1 MRRFTTG
8 AGTITRFAPALALG
22 LALAG
27 GCGEEPDRHGSPD
40 RVAVDDESEGD
51 EPTELVNVNPDPNGE
66 PWLAGG
72 TRRLTEEEEA
82 QIPELVIVEA
92 YAGGTALPQRVDNSQ
107 SKHFPPIFS
116 QKGGSCAQA
125 SGVGYIYTYEIN
137 ALRGADAKLA
147 ENRYPPGFTYNFL
160 NSGSNTQGTTTA
172 MGWDLI
178 RRNGIPSVARYG
190 GAYLADATRW
200 ISGHGVYRA
209 GMRNRI
215 ERSYRITVGSDPA
228 KLSVLKQWLY
238 DHGKGTAAGGL
249 AEFSVT
255 IHDARLQLI
264 PPGLP
269 EAGKRILTRWGTSAS
284 HAMTLVGFDDR
295 VRFDFNGDGKF
306 TNDRDLNGDGVVD
319 LRDWEKGALIVVNSF
334 GTGWGSGGKAYLP
347 YRLFPEVYGGS
358 GYVVEVADGKPKL
371 TLRLKL
377 THAYRERLG
386 IRLWPTN
393 DLAAPVPSSGV
404 SLVYPQSFFSGSFP
418 VRGVGDNRPIELE
431 YDVTSCFDPAKIDL
445 TRQVKVMLQLQ
456 DNHSKKSQPGSLLE
470 WAVVDYRKNA
480 QGVVLAHKAPNAAI
494 LSGQKTN
501 LSLVLGAS
509 ANLKPIAA
517 AGPDR
522 TVEGGQTVILDGS
535 GSHDPDGSLKAYR
548 WEQTSGTQVSL
559 SNATKVKAQ
568 LVTPKVSAQASLTF
582 RLTVTDSS
590 GLTASDTVTVTVKP
604 EQSQV
609 VTVGETDTVVIA
621 QTGKAQW
628 HTVQLARSFANP
640 VVLAQVVTKNGGHP
654 VTVRIKD
661 VTAKSFKLQLDEWEY
676 LDQSHVQ
683 ETVAYAVLERGRHV
697 LADNTVIEVGTR
709 KAFLQASAVSFEK
722 AFGLRPVV
730 VAQVQTAND
739 ARAVVTRLDKVS
751 TSGFQVKLQGEEK
764 NTAHDAEVVGYIA
777 VQTSSK
783 STIEIAR
790 ISKINHE
797 WSYIQFSQQHAGTP
811 VLLAAIQTLA
821 GGDTAS
827 LRFKDLSKSGVSVF
841 IEEEQSGDSETKHTR
856 EDVGYVLLPVGF
868 MLGTSTG
875 P

>member
-1 MRRFTTG
+1 
-8 AGTITRFAPALALG
+8 
-22 LALAG
+22 
-27 GCGEEPDRHGSPD
+27 
-40 RVAVDDESEGD
+40 V
-51 EPTELVNVNPDPNGE
+51 
-66 PWLAGG
+66 
-72 TRRLTEEEEA
+72 
-82 QIPELVIVEA
+82 
-92 YAGGTALPQRVDNSQ
+92 
-107 SKHFPPIFS
+107 
-116 QKGGSCAQA
+116 
-125 SGVGYIYTYEIN
+125 
-137 ALRGADAKLA
+137 
-147 ENRYPPGFTYNFL
+147 
-160 NSGSNTQGTTTA
+160 
-172 MGWDLI
+172 
-178 RRNGIPSVARYG
+178 
-190 GAYLADATRW
+190 
-200 ISGHGVYRA
+200 
-209 GMRNRI
+209 
-215 ERSYRITVGSDPA
+215 
-228 KLSVLKQWLY
+228 
-238 DHGKGTAAGGL
+238 
-249 AEFSVT
+249 
-255 IHDARLQLI
+255 
-264 PPGLP
+264 
-269 EAGKRILTRWGTSAS
+269 
-284 HAMTLVGFDDR
+284 
-295 VRFDFNGDGKF
+295 
-306 TNDRDLNGDGVVD
+306 
-319 LRDWEKGALIVVNSF
+319 
-334 GTGWGSGGKAYLP
+334 
-347 YRLFPEVYGGS
+347 
-358 GYVVEVADGKPKL
+358 
-371 TLRLKL
+371 
-377 THAYRERLG
+377 
-386 IRLWPTN
+386 TN

-404 SLVYPQSFFSGSFP
+404 SLVY
-418 VRGVGDNRPIELE
+418 
-431 YDVTSCFDPAKIDL
+431 
-445 TRQVKVMLQLQ
+445 
-456 DNHSKKSQPGSLLE
+456 PGSLLE

-676 LDQSHVQ
+676 LDQSHAQ

-722 AFGLRPVV
+722 AFGLQPVV

-751 TSGFQVKLQGEEK
+751 TSASRSSCRARRRTRRTTPKSSATSRSRPRRNPRSRSRVFPRSTMNG
-764 NTAHDAEVVGYIA
+764 A
-777 VQTSSK
+777 TSSSVS
-783 STIEIAR
+783 STPAR
-790 ISKINHE
+790 RCCSPR
-797 WSYIQFSQQHAGTP
+797 SRPSPGATP
-811 VLLAAIQTLA
+811 PAC
-821 GGDTAS
+821 AS
-827 LRFKDLSKSGVSVF
+827 R
-841 IEEEQSGDSETKHTR
+841 T
-856 EDVGYVLLPVGF
+856 
-868 MLGTSTG
+868 
-875 P
+875 